1 MYPRAA
7 NGVLPVS
14 IFRDVRCCY
23 VFRRLG
29 EATDEFF
36 DALLAKL
43 GEVKPDATREQLR
56 EEMVAALRR
65 TVPTWGS
72 GVIKQRVQRVKEL
85 ARDFESTL
93 HVTFA
98 MYVKDA
104 YAEDLRGRRRKVQVC
119 MPRVADF
126 VHFYFRRIAVAPE
139 VRNGAYWSKGST
151 AARNF
156 AVSNAMLDA
165 LAECCV
171 DNVRIGHQLVEDR
184 DLEEDR
190 PSRSRAHDVDEE
202 RYDDE
207 RVAGA
212 AGADEAAARIPTP
225 QVREYAPT
233 AMTPSAHSLPP
244 PSDRFHTF
252 VPPATR
258 AGESRP
264 PTQQHQHQSNDDYD
278 SAGDDMDDD
287 GGDATGGKNEVPN
300 SAATTQSHNALALIR
315 KLQGMPDSPI
325 SQAPTRRQKKTK
337 RRARD

>member
-43 GEVKPDATREQLR
+43 GEVKPDATRDQLR

-139 VRNGAYWSKGST
+139 VRNGAYWAKGST

-171 DNVRIGHQLVEDR
+171 DNVRIGHQLAEDR
-184 DLEEDR
+184 DVEEDR
-190 PSRSRAHDVDEE
+190 PSREDRE
-202 RYDDE
+202 DDE
-207 RVAGA
+207 RVAEA

-264 PTQQHQHQSNDDYD
+264 PTQQQHQQQQSNDDYD
-278 SAGDDMDDD
+278 SAGDDMDEDGTDD
-287 GGDATGGKNEVPN
+287 TDRNGGIPN
-300 SAATTQSHNALALIR
+300 SAATTQSQNALALIR
-315 KLQGMPDSPI
+315 KLQGMPDSPV
-325 SQAPTRRQKKTK
+325 SQAPTRGHKKTK
-337 RRARD
+337 RRTRH